1 MKTPELR
8 HVKPRLQNQINAL
21 NDSIEHWEDN
31 VCYANLQEFFHV
43 RTGVMACAC
52 CRNWFDKGCDGCP
65 IKEFTGAIKCR
76 NTPYEKAAFMYT
88 TVNNSI
94 INEEEDENIIN
105 NFILQ
110 FRAAAQVEVDFLKG
124 VRDELV
130 KRLDE
135 LE

>member
-1 MKTPELR
+1 MKTPAP
-8 HVKPRLQNQINAL
+8 HHIKPKLQNQINAL

-31 VCYANLQEFFHV
+31 VYYANYQEFNFV
-43 RTGVMACAC
+43 RTGAMSCRC
-52 CRNWFDKGCDGCP
+52 CQYWFEDNCDGCP

-76 NTPYEKAAFMYT
+76 NTPYQKAALLYS
-88 TVNNSI
+88 TVHKSV
-94 INEEEDENIIN
+94 EEDESIIG

-124 VRDELV
+124 VRDGLV
-130 KRLDE
+130 KKLNE